1 MNAIRM
7 VYDAVPD
14 NLSVPPPMRR
24 RRVEVVFLALDE
36 DAAPIQADWSPGC
49 FEQSAATLPELPERE
64 DQGGPAVQVPGSARG
79 RLTIVEEDE
88 GPVGSVAEQDQGRI
102 EAAFGLWKAD
112 RTLSLDEM
120 ERVIRARAGQ

>member
-1 MNAIRM
+1 MNAIRQ

-14 NLSVPPPMRR
+14 SLPVPPSMRR

-36 DAAPIQADWSPGC
+36 DAAPIRADWSQGL
-49 FEQSAATLPELPERE
+49 FEQTAAALPELPERE
-64 DQGGPAVQVPGSARG
+64 DQGGPAARVPGSARG

-88 GPVGSVAEQDQGRI
+88 ARIVRREGQI
-102 EAAFGLWKAD
+102 EAAFGLLKAE

>member
-1 MNAIRM
+1 MNAIRQ

-14 NLSVPPPMRR
+14 SLPVPPSMRR

-36 DAAPIQADWSPGC
+36 DAAPIRTDWPQEF
-49 FEQSAATLPELPERE
+49 FEQTAAALPELPERE
-64 DQGGPAVQVPGSARG
+64 DQGGPALAPGSVRG
-79 RLTIVEEDE
+79 RLSIVEEDE
-88 GPVGSVAEQDQGRI
+88 ARNVRREDRI
-102 EAAFGLWKAD
+102 EAAFGLFTAE